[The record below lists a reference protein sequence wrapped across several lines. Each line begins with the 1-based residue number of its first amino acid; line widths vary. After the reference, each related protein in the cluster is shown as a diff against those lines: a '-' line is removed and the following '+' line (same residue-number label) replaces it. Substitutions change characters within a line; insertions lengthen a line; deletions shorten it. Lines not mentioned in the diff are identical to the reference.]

1 MIISN
6 EGNKIL
12 ESNGMVIVS
21 KKTGEW
27 EVVSG
32 GGGALWVT
40 DNDYTI
46 IDKTYAEIKTALD
59 QGKMVYLKRV
69 STDDTSMTTIVSFLT
84 SMDVDLTTPEYWANF
99 NGDSGSV
106 SYVSSSP
113 DGEMHYYNPN
123 SGGTQST

>member
-6 EGNKIL
+6 EGNKIID
-12 ESNGMVIVS
+12 SNGVVIVS

-27 EVVSG
+27 EVISGGG

-40 DNDYTI
+40 DNDNTI
-46 IDKTYAEIKTALD
+46 AKTYAEIKTALD

-69 STDDTSMTTIVSFLT
+69 YTYEDSMTTIVSFLT

-99 NGDSGSV
+99 NGDSGSI
-106 SYVSSSP
+106 SYVSSSS
-113 DGEMHYYNPN
+113 DGEMHYYDPN
-123 SGGTQST
+123 SGGPQ